1 MFRSGFLNASSYR
14 AAGKADRLLR
24 AAVTSFCAAA
34 RPTRREAAQLDDLAV
49 PLIGAVSDE
58 TLRFTAAAL
67 SETPHAPPALVRR
80 LADLPVEISAPLL
93 MRSPVLTPIDLLALV
108 ARHGAPHARAVAGRP
123 GLDRRILLLIRTLD
137 IAGEAPKP
145 ASAGEAPKPAS
156 AGEAPK
162 PASAGEA
169 RAALRTM
176 MRPAQDAAP
185 AAAEPSP
192 IRIRWEGDP
201 GAYRKLRSAALVGA
215 PVVFHTALAGALGI
229 ATDEAAAI
237 ADDLDPARLIVALRA
252 LGLGAEE
259 AFLVLQCLRPVRARR
274 EVATFLDAFEA
285 VSHED
290 AARVAADWRRPSP
303 HREPANGKSP
313 IPDNLKAS

>member
-108 ARHGAPHARAVAGRP
+108 ARHGAPHARAIAGRP

-137 IAGEAPKP
+137 I
-145 ASAGEAPKPAS
+145 

-303 HREPANGKSP
+303 HREPANGERP
-313 IPDNLKAS
+313 IPDNLRAS